1 MRTSYVLGIVISL
14 VASGEAHGWWACP
27 QITQTDTEIGRV
39 FVDED
44 GMTLYTYR
52 GDERYR
58 PHCLGSCSA
67 AWPPFIANRLSACD
81 VNNIH
86 NWSLITRSD
95 GQSQWALDG
104 RPLYRSAKD
113 AAPGEITI
121 AGPAWAP
128 ANVPCPAAKSQFGT
142 LGEEEAYAVIGTAI
156 AKGVEPVGELRR
168 WCGIGVYD
176 LAARANISAS
186 EIIAHESGR
195 RDLGKTAR
203 MAIAQALGA
212 PIYLFLE

>member
-1 MRTSYVLGIVISL
+1 MRISFALAIMIVFVTSGG
-14 VASGEAHGWWACP
+14 ARADRRCP
-27 QITQTDTEIGRV
+27 KVTQADTEIGRV

-52 GDERYR
+52 GDDRYR
-58 PHCLGSCSA
+58 PRCLGSCSA
-67 AWPPFIANRLSACD
+67 AWPPLAGTELSACD
-81 VNNIH
+81 ENNSD
-86 NWSLITRSD
+86 WSIITRSD

-104 RPLYRSAKD
+104 RPLYRSVKD

-128 ANVPCPAAKSQFGT
+128 ANVPCPAAKSRFGI
-142 LGEEEAYAVIGTAI
+142 LREEEAYAVIGTAI
-156 AKGVEPVGELRR
+156 ANGVEPIGALRQ

-186 EIIAHESGR
+186 EIKAHESGR
-195 RDLGKTAR
+195 RDLSRTAR

-212 PIYLFLE
+212 PVYLLLE